1 MIKAAFGGGQ
11 NGVPGRP
18 EDLVMSVKTMA
29 LGFVALALIAPVRA
43 ETAPP
48 DSAGGRYVFSKQDD
62 GFVRLD
68 TQTGEVS
75 LCSQKSVGWAC
86 EAAPDDRAVLENEIA
101 RLRTENGA
109 LKKDLLS
116 RGLPL
121 PPGASSEPP
130 EAQSDQPQNGT
141 SNLRLPNDADVD
153 RMVALAGRVWH
164 RLLDAIDRAQKQVF
178 NKS

>member
-1 MIKAAFGGGQ
+1 
-11 NGVPGRP
+11 
-18 EDLVMSVKTMA
+18 MSVKSMA
-29 LGFVALALIAPVRA
+29 FGLVAFSLIAPLRA
-43 ETAPP
+43 EPAPP
-48 DSAGGRYVFSKQDD
+48 DTAGGRYVFSKQAN

-86 EAAPDDRAVLENEIA
+86 QTAPDDRAVLENEIA
-101 RLRTENGA
+101 RLRNENTV

-121 PPGASSEPP
+121 PPSAWSEPSV
-130 EAQSDQPQNGT
+130 AQSDQPQNGAP
-141 SNLRLPNDADVD
+141 NLRLPSDADVD
-153 RMVALAGRVWH
+153 RMVGLAGRVWH
-164 RLLDAIDRAQKQVF
+164 RFLDALDRAEKQVL

>member
-1 MIKAAFGGGQ
+1 MMRPAFGGGQ
-11 NGVPGRP
+11 NGAR
-18 EDLVMSVKTMA
+18 EDLVMSVKSMA
-29 LGFVALALIAPVRA
+29 FGFVALSLIAPLRA
-43 ETAPP
+43 EPAPP
-48 DSAGGRYVFSKQDD
+48 DSAGGRYVFSKQAD

-68 TQTGEVS
+68 TQNGEVS

-86 EAAPDDRAVLENEIA
+86 QAAPDDRSVLENEIA
-101 RLRTENGA
+101 RLRGENTA
-109 LKKDLLS
+109 LKKALLS

-121 PPGASSEPP
+121 PPSASSEPSTDL
-130 EAQSDQPQNGT
+130 SDQPQNGT
-141 SNLRLPNDADVD
+141 SNLRLPNNADVD

>member
-1 MIKAAFGGGQ
+1 
-11 NGVPGRP
+11 
-18 EDLVMSVKTMA
+18 MSVKSVA
-29 LGFVALALIAPVRA
+29 FGFVALSLIVPVHA
-43 ETAPP
+43 EPAPP
-48 DSAGGRYVFSKQDD
+48 DSAGGRYVFSKQAD
-62 GFVRLD
+62 GFVRRD

-101 RLRTENGA
+101 RLRGENIT

-121 PPGASSEPP
+121 PPSASSEPP
-130 EAQSDQPQNGT
+130 VAQSDQPQNGT
-141 SNLRLPNDADVD
+141 SNLRLPNNADVD

-164 RLLDAIDRAQKQVF
+164 RLLDAIDQAQKQVF

>member
-1 MIKAAFGGGQ
+1 
-11 NGVPGRP
+11 
-18 EDLVMSVKTMA
+18 MSVKTMA
-29 LGFVALALIAPVRA
+29 FGFVALALIAPARA
-43 ETAPP
+43 QPTPP
-48 DSAGGRYVFSKQDD
+48 DSAGGRYVFSKQAD
-62 GFVRLD
+62 GFIRLD

-101 RLRTENGA
+101 RLRSENGT

-130 EAQSDQPQNGT
+130 VAQSDLPQKDQPQNDT

-153 RMVALAGRVWH
+153 RVVALAGRVWH